1 MAATDNSGVGDVP
14 SSAVPQKGAESTL
27 DDTSPVSRIEGLLRD
42 KNWLP
47 GATSRPDTA
56 PPLHAAVMIS
66 SVFIN
71 LLALALPLVILQ
83 VYDRILPNQSYDTL
97 GLLLIGLGVVVIL
110 DTVMKVARAY
120 LVGWSA
126 ARYEHHVGIA
136 AVERILNAPSN
147 LIENDAPS
155 VHVDRLNAV
164 DAMREFYGGQSRL
177 LLIDLPFIF
186 IFLGLI
192 AFVGGYLV
200 LVPLILF
207 VVLGTATLM
216 CGRSLRE
223 VLQNRSDFDDRKYDF
238 IIEAL
243 SGIQTIKSMAMEP
256 QFQRRFERLQ
266 KTGVNAAYKTIV
278 LGNAAQSF
286 GNLFANLTM
295 ISVVSV
301 GAIFVIQGSLTVGT
315 LACCTLLSGRTIQPL
330 LKGLGLWTQLQS
342 LSIAK
347 RRIEELFALPTV
359 VESGMG
365 PIADCTGEIKV
376 RNLSFSYSPDSPKL
390 MDDIS
395 FEVAPGE
402 IIAIKGDDGCG
413 KSTLVRMMAGQFEP
427 GEGEVRIDG
436 YDVCG
441 PWKKALSEWV
451 AYVPQ
456 TSSMFHGTILQNI
469 TMFRTGEA
477 IDAARQA
484 AQLIGLEAD
493 IHRLP
498 EGYDTPISEGIT
510 EELPSGLMQR
520 IVIARALARQPKV
533 LVFDEANGSLDA
545 RGDRLLREGLD
556 KLRGEMTIVIVSL
569 RPSFIKLADR
579 VFELADGRLQLDHAY
594 TRPAD
599 PSTEAQNN
607 KGASA

>member
-1 MAATDNSGVGDVP
+1 
-14 SSAVPQKGAESTL
+14 
-27 DDTSPVSRIEGLLRD
+27 
-42 KNWLP
+42 
-47 GATSRPDTA
+47 
-56 PPLHAAVMIS
+56 MIS

-71 LLALALPLVILQ
+71 VLALALPLVILQ

-97 GLLLIGLGVVVIL
+97 GLLLIGLAVVVVL

-126 ARYEHHVGIA
+126 ARYEHQVGIA
-136 AVERILNAPSN
+136 AVERILNAPSS

-164 DAMREFYGGQSRL
+164 DSMREFYGGQSRL
-177 LLIDLPFIF
+177 LLLDLPFIF

-192 AFVGGYLV
+192 GFIGGYLV
-200 LVPLILF
+200 LVPLVLF
-207 VVLGTATLM
+207 VILGTATLL

-266 KTGVNAAYKTIV
+266 KTGVSAAYKTIV

-347 RRIEELFALPTV
+347 RRIEELFSLPPV
-359 VESGMG
+359 VETGLG
-365 PIADCTGEIKV
+365 PIAECSGEIKI
-376 RNLSFSYSPDSPKL
+376 RDLCFSYAPDSPRL
-390 MDDIS
+390 MNNICLDVD
-395 FEVAPGE
+395 PGE
-402 IIAIKGDDGCG
+402 IIAVKGDDGCG
-413 KSTLVRMMAGQFEP
+413 KSTLVRMMAGQIEP
-427 GEGEVRIDG
+427 GEGDVRIDG

-441 PWKKALSEWV
+441 PWKKALSDWV

-456 TSSMFHGTILQNI
+456 TSSMFQGTILQNI

-477 IDAARQA
+477 IDAAREA

-510 EELPSGLMQR
+510 EELPAGLMQR
-520 IVIARALARQPKV
+520 IVIARALAQKPKV
-533 LVFDEANGSLDA
+533 LIFDEANGSLDA

-556 KLRGEMTIVIVSL
+556 KLRGDMTIVIVSL

-579 VFELADGRLQLDHAY
+579 VFELAGGHLQLD
-594 TRPAD
+594 
-599 PSTEAQNN
+599 PSYARVAETAPEAQ
-607 KGASA
+607 KDIGASA